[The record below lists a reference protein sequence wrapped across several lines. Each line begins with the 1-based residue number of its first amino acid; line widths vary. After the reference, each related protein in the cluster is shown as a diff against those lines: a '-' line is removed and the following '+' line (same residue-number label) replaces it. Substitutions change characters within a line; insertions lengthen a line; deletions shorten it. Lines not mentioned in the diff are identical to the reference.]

1 MVYLDDGSAVS
12 GLRSKTGT
20 EWPLRATE
28 KLRLADFEEFL
39 DDIRDKALV
48 LGGI

>member
-1 MVYLDDGSAVS
+1 MMGRPYEEV
-12 GLRSKTGT
+12 RSKTGT
-20 EWPLRATE
+20 EWPLKATE

-48 LGGI
+48 LGGT